1 VTGVQTCALP
11 IYHEIGLGGRAGRR
25 EPVPDQGGDDLVGVD
40 GVLGTAEGLDPEAL
54 LVARSAEVRRS
65 HDRPRVPLAMSTPS
79 VWCPACGAEYTVG
92 SRYCNECRVELV
104 VEPPAFVDGGSA
116 LDDDDGDEAGD
127 ATDLVELGEFPRLHA
142 QILRRRLETAGL
154 SVMVE
159 WSGPGGSALG
169 TILVPDSQAEFAE
182 AVINEIEVDDEVPDS
197 SPEAYIARIEEHLG
211 AVGALLDELRTRL
224 EQAEPE
230 P

>member
-1 VTGVQTCALP
+1 
-11 IYHEIGLGGRAGRR
+11 
-25 EPVPDQGGDDLVGVD
+25 
-40 GVLGTAEGLDPEAL
+40 
-54 LVARSAEVRRS
+54 
-65 HDRPRVPLAMSTPS
+65 MSQAPA
-79 VWCPACGAEYTVG
+79 VWCPACGAEYTIG

-104 VEPPAFVDGGSA
+104 HESPPTGPDG
-116 LDDDDGDEAGD
+116 EAGSGGDD

-159 WSGPGGSALG
+159 WTGPGGSALG
-169 TILVPDSQAEFAE
+169 TILVPEAEAEFAE

-197 SPEAYIARIEEHLG
+197 SAEAYISRIEEHLS

-224 EQAEPE
+224 DQSGVD
-230 P
+230 

>member
-1 VTGVQTCALP
+1 
-11 IYHEIGLGGRAGRR
+11 
-25 EPVPDQGGDDLVGVD
+25 
-40 GVLGTAEGLDPEAL
+40 
-54 LVARSAEVRRS
+54 
-65 HDRPRVPLAMSTPS
+65 MSTPS
-79 VWCPACGAEYTVG
+79 VWCPACGAEYTAG

-104 VEPPAFVDGGSA
+104 IEPPPSMNG
-116 LDDDDGDEAGD
+116 DDGDEAGD

-224 EQAEPE
+224 DQAEPE

>member
-1 VTGVQTCALP
+1 
-11 IYHEIGLGGRAGRR
+11 
-25 EPVPDQGGDDLVGVD
+25 
-40 GVLGTAEGLDPEAL
+40 
-54 LVARSAEVRRS
+54 
-65 HDRPRVPLAMSTPS
+65 MSTPS
-79 VWCPACGAEYTVG
+79 VWCPACGAEYTAG

-104 VEPPAFVDGGSA
+104 VEPPAA
-116 LDDDDGDEAGD
+116 NAEDGDEGD

-169 TILVPDSQAEFAE
+169 TILVPDAQAEFAE

-197 SPEAYIARIEEHLG
+197 SPDAYIARIEEHLS

-224 EQAEPE
+224 DQPGSES
-230 P
+230 

>member
-1 VTGVQTCALP
+1 
-11 IYHEIGLGGRAGRR
+11 
-25 EPVPDQGGDDLVGVD
+25 
-40 GVLGTAEGLDPEAL
+40 
-54 LVARSAEVRRS
+54 
-65 HDRPRVPLAMSTPS
+65 MSTPS
-79 VWCPACGAEYTVG
+79 VWCPACGAEYTAG

-104 VEPPAFVDGGSA
+104 VEPPAANADN
-116 LDDDDGDEAGD
+116 GDEGD

-169 TILVPDSQAEFAE
+169 TILVPDAQAEFAE

-197 SPEAYIARIEEHLG
+197 SPDAYIARIEEHLS

-224 EQAEPE
+224 DQPGNQS
-230 P
+230 

>member
-1 VTGVQTCALP
+1 
-11 IYHEIGLGGRAGRR
+11 
-25 EPVPDQGGDDLVGVD
+25 
-40 GVLGTAEGLDPEAL
+40 
-54 LVARSAEVRRS
+54 
-65 HDRPRVPLAMSTPS
+65 MSTPS
-79 VWCPACGAEYTVG
+79 VWCPACGAEYTAG

-104 VEPPAFVDGGSA
+104 VEPPSVDG
-116 LDDDDGDEAGD
+116 DDGEELGD
-127 ATDLVELGEFPRLHA
+127 ATDLVELGEYPRLHA

-182 AVINEIEVDDEVPDS
+182 AVINEIDVDDEVPDS

-211 AVGALLDELRTRL
+211 VVGALLDELRTRL
-224 EQAEPE
+224 EQPDRDT
-230 P
+230 

>member
-1 VTGVQTCALP
+1 
-11 IYHEIGLGGRAGRR
+11 
-25 EPVPDQGGDDLVGVD
+25 
-40 GVLGTAEGLDPEAL
+40 
-54 LVARSAEVRRS
+54 
-65 HDRPRVPLAMSTPS
+65 MSTPS
-79 VWCPACGAEYTVG
+79 VWCPACGAEYTAG

-104 VEPPAFVDGGSA
+104 VEPPTGNGQND
-116 LDDDDGDEAGD
+116 DEAGD

-224 EQAEPE
+224 DQPE
-230 P
+230 AND

>member
-1 VTGVQTCALP
+1 
-11 IYHEIGLGGRAGRR
+11 
-25 EPVPDQGGDDLVGVD
+25 
-40 GVLGTAEGLDPEAL
+40 
-54 LVARSAEVRRS
+54 
-65 HDRPRVPLAMSTPS
+65 MSTPS
-79 VWCPACGAEYTVG
+79 VWCPACGAEYTAG

-104 VEPPAFVDGGSA
+104 VEPPSGNGDN
-116 LDDDDGDEAGD
+116 DDELGD

-169 TILVPDSQAEFAE
+169 TILVPDAQAEFAE

-197 SPEAYIARIEEHLG
+197 SPEAYIARIEEHLS

-224 EQAEPE
+224 DQPDGDG
-230 P
+230 

>member
-1 VTGVQTCALP
+1 
-11 IYHEIGLGGRAGRR
+11 
-25 EPVPDQGGDDLVGVD
+25 
-40 GVLGTAEGLDPEAL
+40 
-54 LVARSAEVRRS
+54 
-65 HDRPRVPLAMSTPS
+65 MSTPS
-79 VWCPACGAEYTVG
+79 VWCPACGAEYTAG

-104 VEPPAFVDGGSA
+104 VEPPSVN
-116 LDDDDGDEAGD
+116 GDNGEEMGD

-182 AVINEIEVDDEVPDS
+182 AVINEIDVDDEVPDS
-197 SPEAYIARIEEHLG
+197 SPEAYITRIEEHLG

-224 EQAEPE
+224 DQTPPE
-230 P
+230 TEG

>member
-1 VTGVQTCALP
+1 MS
-11 IYHEIGLGGRAGRR
+11 
-25 EPVPDQGGDDLVGVD
+25 
-40 GVLGTAEGLDPEAL
+40 
-54 LVARSAEVRRS
+54 SA
-65 HDRPRVPLAMSTPS
+65 PS
-79 VWCPACGAEYTVG
+79 VWCPACGAEYTMG

-104 VEPPAFVDGGSA
+104 VEPPPSA
-116 LDDDDGDEAGD
+116 DGDNGGD

-159 WSGPGGSALG
+159 WTGPGGSALG

-224 EQAEPE
+224 DQSEANG
-230 P
+230 

>member
-1 VTGVQTCALP
+1 
-11 IYHEIGLGGRAGRR
+11 
-25 EPVPDQGGDDLVGVD
+25 
-40 GVLGTAEGLDPEAL
+40 
-54 LVARSAEVRRS
+54 
-65 HDRPRVPLAMSTPS
+65 MSTPS
-79 VWCPACGAEYTVG
+79 VWCPACGAEYTAG

-104 VEPPAFVDGGSA
+104 VEPPPSA
-116 LDDDDGDEAGD
+116 DGDDNGEGGD
-127 ATDLVELGEFPRLHA
+127 ATDLVELGEFPRLSA

-159 WSGPGGSALG
+159 WSGPGGSAIG

-224 EQAEPE
+224 EQSAADG
-230 P
+230 

>member
-1 VTGVQTCALP
+1 MS
-11 IYHEIGLGGRAGRR
+11 
-25 EPVPDQGGDDLVGVD
+25 
-40 GVLGTAEGLDPEAL
+40 
-54 LVARSAEVRRS
+54 SA
-65 HDRPRVPLAMSTPS
+65 PS

-92 SRYCNECRVELV
+92 SRYCNDCRVELV
-104 VEPPAFVDGGSA
+104 VEPPPSSDGGRA
-116 LDDDDGDEAGD
+116 MTDTDDDDDGD

-182 AVINEIEVDDEVPDS
+182 AVINEIEIDDEVPDS

-211 AVGALLDELRTRL
+211 VVGALLDELRTRL
-224 EQAEPE
+224 EQPDAAM
-230 P
+230 

>member
-1 VTGVQTCALP
+1 
-11 IYHEIGLGGRAGRR
+11 
-25 EPVPDQGGDDLVGVD
+25 
-40 GVLGTAEGLDPEAL
+40 
-54 LVARSAEVRRS
+54 
-65 HDRPRVPLAMSTPS
+65 MSTPS
-79 VWCPACGAEYTVG
+79 VWCPACGAEYTAG

-104 VEPPAFVDGGSA
+104 VEPPAA
-116 LDDDDGDEAGD
+116 DGDNGDEGD

-169 TILVPDSQAEFAE
+169 TILVPDAQAEFAE
-182 AVINEIEVDDEVPDS
+182 AVINEIEVDDEVPDT
-197 SPEAYIARIEEHLG
+197 SPDAYIARIEEHLS

-224 EQAEPE
+224 EQPGSAS
-230 P
+230 

>member
-1 VTGVQTCALP
+1 
-11 IYHEIGLGGRAGRR
+11 
-25 EPVPDQGGDDLVGVD
+25 
-40 GVLGTAEGLDPEAL
+40 
-54 LVARSAEVRRS
+54 
-65 HDRPRVPLAMSTPS
+65 MSTPS
-79 VWCPACGAEYTVG
+79 VWCPACGAEYTAG

-104 VEPPAFVDGGSA
+104 VEPPSA
-116 LDDDDGDEAGD
+116 NGDDGDDGD

-159 WSGPGGSALG
+159 WSGPGGAALG

-182 AVINEIEVDDEVPDS
+182 AVINEIDVDDEVPDS

-211 AVGALLDELRTRL
+211 VVGALLDELRTRL
-224 EQAEPE
+224 EQPE
-230 P
+230 GES

>member
-1 VTGVQTCALP
+1 
-11 IYHEIGLGGRAGRR
+11 
-25 EPVPDQGGDDLVGVD
+25 
-40 GVLGTAEGLDPEAL
+40 
-54 LVARSAEVRRS
+54 
-65 HDRPRVPLAMSTPS
+65 MSTPS
-79 VWCPACGAEYTVG
+79 VWCPACGAEYTAG

-104 VEPPAFVDGGSA
+104 VEPPG
-116 LDDDDGDEAGD
+116 DDTDNGDEGD

-182 AVINEIEVDDEVPDS
+182 AVINEIDVDDEVPDS

-211 AVGALLDELRTRL
+211 VVGALLDELRTRL
-224 EQAEPE
+224 DQPE
-230 P
+230 ADS

>member
-1 VTGVQTCALP
+1 
-11 IYHEIGLGGRAGRR
+11 
-25 EPVPDQGGDDLVGVD
+25 
-40 GVLGTAEGLDPEAL
+40 
-54 LVARSAEVRRS
+54 
-65 HDRPRVPLAMSTPS
+65 MSTPS
-79 VWCPACGAEYTVG
+79 VWCPACGAEYTAG

-104 VEPPAFVDGGSA
+104 VEPPPANGEN
-116 LDDDDGDEAGD
+116 DDEGD

-169 TILVPDSQAEFAE
+169 TILVPDAQAEFAE

-197 SPEAYIARIEEHLG
+197 SPDAYIARIEEHLS

-224 EQAEPE
+224 EQPGSES
-230 P
+230 